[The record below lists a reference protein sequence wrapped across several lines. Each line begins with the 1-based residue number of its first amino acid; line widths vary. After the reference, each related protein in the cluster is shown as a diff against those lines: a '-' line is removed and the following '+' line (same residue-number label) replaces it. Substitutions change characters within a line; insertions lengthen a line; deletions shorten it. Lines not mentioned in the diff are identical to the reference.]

1 MKYYKYIKSFL
12 VEFIITFLLFF
23 STYILTIF
31 LLGLG
36 SNYRDITMGFIVSI
50 LISISRVSIKQ
61 KNEETQE
68 FIRNNYWKL
77 KNELNRKINGPKKRN
92 SK

>member
-23 STYILTIF
+23 STYILTVF

-77 KNELNRKINGPKKRN
+77 KNELNRKINGSKKRN

>member
-1 MKYYKYIKSFL
+1 MKYYKYIKSFF

-23 STYILTIF
+23 STYILTVF

-77 KNELNRKINGPKKRN
+77 KNELNRKINGSKKRN